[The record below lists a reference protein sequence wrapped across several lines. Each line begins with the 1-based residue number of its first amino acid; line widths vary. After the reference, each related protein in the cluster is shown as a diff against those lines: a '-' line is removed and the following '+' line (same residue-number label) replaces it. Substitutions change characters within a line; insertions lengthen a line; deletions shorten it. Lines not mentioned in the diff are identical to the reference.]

1 VTALRTP
8 EDAASLTPANP
19 EARKRA
25 HRLRRNAIVAS
36 LASNFAG
43 AVVVFLYLAVLGPGT
58 SALGAHKVDTLLL
71 FFGVLLVTG
80 VSGVSFFAW
89 LVRSLNLTI
98 ASEQPIVGA
107 ERRTLLANSARVAG
121 FSLFSWI
128 ISAGVF
134 ALYDSLYVHDTNISA
149 VRLGLSVVL
158 GGLTTTA
165 LVYLLNERAT
175 RPMYALAFAAESPTE
190 VSGLGLELRMA
201 LAWGLGAGIPML
213 GIALAFLGV
222 RANEFGTI
230 RRTVL
235 TAAIISV
242 LAGAVIA
249 RLMARGVVRPLD
261 EVRHAMTRVQ
271 AGDIDVKVEVDDASE
286 IGLLQAGFNDMV
298 TGLQERAVLQDL
310 FGRHVG
316 IDVARQAMDRGI
328 GLSGEQRDVSVLF
341 VDVVGSTTMAVTQ
354 PATEVFTLL
363 NEVFAAVVH
372 ETTAAG
378 GWINK
383 FEGDAALCV
392 FGAPGDL
399 PDHAARC
406 LRAARGLRS
415 ALDEL
420 GRRHPGLDAGIGV
433 SSGLVVAGNIGAEQR
448 FEYTVIGDPVNEA
461 ARLTE
466 EAKATAGRVLASEH
480 TIAAAG
486 PEGATWRRVGSSTL
500 RGRTTPTVMFAPVE
514 TPSPAVG

>member
-1 VTALRTP
+1 VTDLRTP
-8 EDAASLTPANP
+8 DAAASMTPANP
-19 EARKRA
+19 EAQIRA
-25 HRLRRNAIVAS
+25 RRIRRDTVVAS
-36 LASNFAG
+36 VASNVAG
-43 AVVVFLYLAVLGPGT
+43 AIVVFLYLGVLGPGT
-58 SALGAHKVDTLLL
+58 PALGAHKLDTGLL
-71 FFGVLLVTG
+71 FFGVLLVTSVIG
-80 VSGVSFFAW
+80 VRLFTW
-89 LVRSLNLTI
+89 LARSLNERI
-98 ASEQPIVGA
+98 ANNQPITG
-107 ERRTLLANSARVAG
+107 RDRHILLANSARVAA
-121 FSLFSWI
+121 FSLCSWI

-134 ALYDSLYVHDTNISA
+134 ALYDDLLVHDTDISA

-175 RPMYALAFAAESPTE
+175 RPMYALAFATESPTE
-190 VSGLGLELRMA
+190 VAGLGLELRMA
-201 LAWGLGAGIPML
+201 LAWGLGAGIPMF
-213 GIALAFLGV
+213 GIALAYLGHTPHDFDTV
-222 RANEFGTI
+222 

-235 TAAIISV
+235 SAAIISV
-242 LAGAVIA
+242 AAGALIA
-249 RLMARGVVRPLD
+249 RLMARAVVRPLD

-271 AGDIDVKVEVDDASE
+271 AGDSTVKVEVDDASE

-298 TGLQERAVLQDL
+298 TGLQERAILEDL

-328 GLSGEQRDVSVLF
+328 GLRGEQREVSVLF

-420 GRRHPGLDAGIGV
+420 GRLHPGLDAGIGV
-433 SSGLVVAGNIGAEQR
+433 SSGPVVAGNIGAEQR

-466 EAKATAGRVLASEH
+466 EAKATAGRVLASA
-480 TIAAAG
+480 TTVAAAG
-486 PEGATWRRVGSSTL
+486 QEGATWRRVGSSTL

-514 TPSPAVG
+514 PPLPAIG